1 MDKLRKKIDQ
11 TRTKDIIEL
20 FKPGEANFLCKFY
33 VTISRKKKQ
42 ASTTVTGPLPP
53 PQPLPCHEFTTKMTA
68 LTSSFDCHHCHPATA
83 TPHPTNAGSPSYS
96 GTSIRPNRQKMRA
109 RPDRIRLA
117 TAATATAMP
126 QKYYQNDRTDL
137 LYPMTPLPPS
147 HCHPLNH

>member
-42 ASTTVTGPLPP
+42 AS
-53 PQPLPCHEFTTKMTA
+53 
-68 LTSSFDCHHCHPATA
+68 ATA